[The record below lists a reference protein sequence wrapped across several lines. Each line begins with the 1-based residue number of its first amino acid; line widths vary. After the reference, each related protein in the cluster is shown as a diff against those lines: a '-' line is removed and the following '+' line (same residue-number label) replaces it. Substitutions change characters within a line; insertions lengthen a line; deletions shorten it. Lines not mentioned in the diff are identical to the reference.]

1 MTCNRTV
8 ASLGR
13 RMNDQQIEDYLNRL
27 SDSGDDHST
36 SQKNYEESDV
46 EDHVEL
52 DKMVPTDSDSENG
65 VQPIRSRQQ
74 VRRSGVILSSDSE
87 TEEIPEKLTEP
98 WLRKRHE
105 IPTLKRCLKR
115 KIAEILGETPTID
128 TPGPSGTKKKV
139 CGYCDYK
146 KRRMT
151 RFQCKQC
158 KKYMCMDH
166 RGLMCVECAD
176 EI

>member
-1 MTCNRTV
+1 
-8 ASLGR
+8 
-13 RMNDQQIEDYLNRL
+13 MNDQQIEDYLNRL

-52 DKMVPTDSDSENG
+52 DKMVPTDSDSEND
-65 VQPIRSRQQ
+65 VQPITSRQQ

-105 IPTLKRCLKR
+105 MPTLKRCLKR

-128 TPGPSGTKKKV
+128 TPGPSGTQKKEWIV
-139 CGYCDYK
+139 
-146 KRRMT
+146 KRGRAGGT
-151 RFQCKQC
+151 YSLATGGGDTSLRDSQDRARTQ
-158 KKYMCMDH
+158 
-166 RGLMCVECAD
+166 ES
-176 EI
+176 